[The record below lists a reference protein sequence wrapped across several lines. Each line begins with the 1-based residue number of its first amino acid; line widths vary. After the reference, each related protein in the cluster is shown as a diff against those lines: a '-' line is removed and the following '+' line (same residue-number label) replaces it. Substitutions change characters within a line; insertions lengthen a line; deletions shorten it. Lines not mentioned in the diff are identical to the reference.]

1 MTDMASMFFENKS
14 KYGFDETIS
23 QLSEIVPQSGW
34 KIIQILDLQETMK
47 KNGKEVLPV
56 KVVEM
61 CKPDYAYKLLSDD
74 TQRIYAN
81 MMPCRISIFE
91 KSDGHTYVSRMN
103 SAMFAAQIGGVME
116 EVMDKA
122 FNDAESM
129 IKGIT
134 ED

>member
-1 MTDMASMFFENKS
+1 MASMFFENKS
-14 KYGFDETIS
+14 RYGFNETIN
-23 QLSEIVPQSGW
+23 QLSDIVPESGW

-74 TQRIYAN
+74 DQRIYAN
-81 MMPCRISIFE
+81 MMPCRISIHE
-91 KSDGHTYVSRMN
+91 KSDGQTYVSRMN
-103 SAMFAAQIGGVME
+103 AAMFASQIGGVME

-122 FNDAESM
+122 FSDSEKM
-129 IKGIT
+129 IKKIT
-134 ED
+134 VD